1 MHQFSAVLFDLDGT
15 LANSLYDIAD
25 AMNRT
30 LLRFDCSIYD
40 YESYRYFV
48 GRGLKDLVIQCLPE
62 ERRGEKEV
70 DEVLAVMMEEYG
82 KSYVDKTV
90 LYDGIPELLDALVAK
105 DYKLT
110 VLSNKADELTQQV
123 AEHLLSDWPFD
134 IILGATEHFPRKP
147 AADSALHIAGELGVA
162 PENMLYLGDTN
173 IDMQTANAA
182 GMYAVG
188 VTWGFRPRKELE
200 ENGAKMIIDFPL
212 DLLKIIE

>member
-40 YESYRYFV
+40 YEAYRYFV
-48 GRGLKDLVIQCLPE
+48 GSGLRNLVIQCLPE
-62 ERRGEKEV
+62 NRQGKKEV

-105 DYKLT
+105 KYKLA
-110 VLSNKADELTQQV
+110 VLSNKADELTQKV
-123 AEHLLSDWPFD
+123 ADRLLTNWSFD
-134 IILGATEHFPRKP
+134 IILGATERFPRKP
-147 AADSALHIAGELGVA
+147 APDSALFVAGKLGVA
-162 PENMLYLGDTN
+162 PENILYLGDTN

-200 ENGAKMIIDFPL
+200 ENGAKMIIDLPP
-212 DLLKIIE
+212 DLLKIL